1 MGASSIPLPAAA
13 AFFVILTIINGI
25 LYACTAALKTVTEAD
40 VLKNA
45 DSKSRRDQRMLDLM
59 ARPARA
65 VYTQR
70 AVLVITVF
78 FIAIF
83 AVIPSCRAI
92 AEAFSGSGL
101 LRVLLWGLLLF
112 VLLLFF
118 LSFGMVIPSRAAMQ
132 MPVRTLSRYCTFCS
146 AVCLV
151 LAPLTYAAAGISNTC
166 IRLMGMD
173 PLKEEPD
180 VTAHEIISMVDEAN
194 EQGLIKENEA
204 EMIQNIINFDEK
216 TVREV
221 MTPRNQIAAI
231 DCSETLSEAILKM
244 LGENRTRYPVYR
256 EDPDDVIGILH
267 FRDSI
272 IEMRENPENAR
283 TRIEEIPDLIR
294 KAPIVPESR
303 SIGAILQFMRSEK
316 IHMVLVVDEY
326 GQVSGLCTME
336 DILEEIV
343 GNILDEFDSE
353 DHYIETDPV
362 NGIVIDGLTPIEQ
375 VEEVLHCNFHTEF
388 ETLNGYLTDRLGRI
402 PDQNDTEVRG
412 EHFLFQILEVENHVI
427 KKVKAKRLQ

>member
-1 MGASSIPLPAAA
+1 MPLPAAA
-13 AFFVILTIINGI
+13 VFFVILTIINGI
-25 LYACTAALKTVTEAD
+25 LYACTAALKAVSDTD
-40 VLKNA
+40 IKMNA
-45 DSKSRRDQRMLDLM
+45 DIKDRMIRRL
-59 ARPARA
+59 AAKPARV

-78 FIAIF
+78 CITSVT
-83 AVIPSCRAI
+83 AVPVYQAI
-92 AEAFSGSGL
+92 AENIPVSGFFCI
-101 LRVLLWGLLLF
+101 LLWLLCLF
-112 VLLLFF
+112 VLLLIF

-132 MPVRTLSRYCTFCS
+132 MPVRTLSHYWFFCT
-146 AVCLV
+146 AVCFV
-151 LAPLTYAAAGISNTC
+151 LNPLTYAAAGISDAV
-166 IRLMGMD
+166 IRLFGMD
-173 PLKEEPD
+173 PEKEEPD
-180 VTAHEIISMVDEAN
+180 VTAREIISMVDEAN

-221 MTPRNQIAAI
+221 MTPRKQITAL
-231 DCSETLSEAILKM
+231 DCSEGLAAAVCIM
-244 LGENRTRYPVYR
+244 LEENRTRCPVYR
-256 EDPDDVIGILH
+256 DDPDDVIGILH

-272 IEMRENPENAR
+272 IEMREHPENAPSR
-283 TRIEEIPDLIR
+283 LEEIPNLIR

-303 SIGAILQFMRSEK
+303 SIGAILQFMRNEK

-326 GQVSGLCTME
+326 GQISGLCTME

-343 GNILDEFDSE
+343 GNILDEFDAE
-353 DHYIETDPV
+353 EHYIETDPV
-362 NGIVIDGLTPIEQ
+362 NGIVIDGLTPIDQ
-375 VEEVLHCNFHTEF
+375 VEEVLHCSFHSEF

-427 KKVKAKRLQ
+427 KKVRAKRLQ